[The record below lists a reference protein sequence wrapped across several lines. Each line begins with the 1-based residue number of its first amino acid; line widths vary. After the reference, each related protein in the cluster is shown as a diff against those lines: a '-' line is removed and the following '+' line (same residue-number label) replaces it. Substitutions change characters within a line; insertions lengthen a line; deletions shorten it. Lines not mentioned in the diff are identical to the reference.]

1 MADKAVPELDPLIGY
16 YIERDGQLSFETY
29 NLQFDTMRFALID
42 MIKNPLI
49 KELFFNSGGIWLRL
63 TLPNL
68 AGPIKVG

>member
-1 MADKAVPELDPLIGY
+1 MYK
-16 YIERDGQLSFETY
+16 RQETY